1 MKIKALAAL
10 CKKEK
15 SITILDETDENGQVT
30 RQWIC
35 CGTAVYPLD
44 GMPEVTEDTILSV
57 FDVPQSDRRLY
68 SVGRGPV
75 NNMSRYLADNEDA
88 DREATMGSMTIGVGG
103 DVIKPIYTPY
113 GLITIKA
120 EMLKPVEDSSKT
132 AQYFARELPTGTV
145 IVVKNGFQAVA
156 TIVQYNHW
164 AMWDRI
170 AEELGDMS
178 RLAARLEEKQ
188 RSEDA

>member
-15 SITILDETDENGQVT
+15 NITILDEMDGDGQVT
-30 RQWIC
+30 RQWVC

-57 FDVPQSDRRLY
+57 FDVPQDDRRLY
-68 SVGRGPV
+68 SVRRGPV
-75 NNMSRYLADNEDA
+75 SSMERYLADNEDD

-145 IVVKNGFQAVA
+145 IVIKNGFQAVA
-156 TIVQYNHW
+156 TIIQHNRW